1 MITQNQAGTTQWG
14 AVFKEL
20 GATPIIN
27 AIGSLTLL
35 GGSTPPA
42 EVRAAMDA
50 ANDAYVSLTDLE
62 EAVGK
67 FIARATD
74 VPAAYVT
81 SGAGSALTLATAA
94 VMAGDDDAKI
104 QQLPNTAGMKSEI
117 LIQKRHR
124 YWYDRCLELA
134 GASLVEF
141 GSADGTSADDLR
153 AAIGPETAAVH
164 FVMKEEQPDP
174 LALSLEETIKIAHDA
189 GVPVLVDGAGQI
201 YPLENMGKY
210 VRMGADFQCV
220 AAKYMG
226 APQSTGL
233 ALGTEDF
240 IGKLALQSFA
250 SYEGRRIRGVG
261 RPQKIDRQE
270 IVGCAA
276 AVERW
281 MTLDHESRLAD
292 AEQRSM
298 TMVNALAGLPG
309 VTATFIENIK
319 GHHAYGVLFSSDK
332 SVNGLN
338 NQDVIDRLKQG
349 NPPIWT
355 RERDGEPFLI
365 LQTFGL
371 KPGEEQIVADRIA
384 GLYN

>member
-1 MITQNQAGTTQWG
+1 MTTQNAAGSTRWG
-14 AVFKEL
+14 AVFKQL

-50 ANDAYVSLTDLE
+50 ANDAYIPLTELE
-62 EAVGK
+62 EAVGRI
-67 FIARATD
+67 IAQATK

-94 VMAGDDDAKI
+94 AMAGDDDARI
-104 QQLPNTAGMKSEI
+104 QQLPDTTGMKNEV

-124 YWYDRCLELA
+124 YWYDRCLQLA

-141 GSADGTSADDLR
+141 GAPGGTSPDDLKR
-153 AAIGPETAAVH
+153 AIGPQTAAVH
-164 FVMKEEQPDP
+164 FVMKEEAPDP
-174 LALSLEETIKIAHDA
+174 LALSLEETIAIGHEA
-189 GVPVLVDGAGQI
+189 GVPVLVDAAGQI
-201 YPLENMGKY
+201 YPLENMGRY

-233 ALGTEDF
+233 ALGSEEF
-240 IGKLALQSFA
+240 IHKLGLQSFA

-298 TMVNALAGLPG
+298 VMVDALQGIPG
-309 VTATFIENIK
+309 VTATLIENIK
-319 GHHAYGVLFSSDK
+319 GHHAFGVQFASNK
-332 SVNGLN
+332 AVNGMS
-338 NQDVIDRLKQG
+338 NQEIIDRLKQG
-349 NPPIWT
+349 DPPIWT
-355 RERDGEPFLI
+355 RERDGEPFII

-371 KPGEEQIVADRIA
+371 KPGEERIVADRISRIF
-384 GLYN
+384 N